1 MGLLGQGILQELLNG
16 AYRKCVVS
24 FSFKVAYF
32 DHEQDT
38 SGHVTQGACGNV
50 SEHHCVGGT
59 RMTKLTNGSHGSPPH
74 PPLPLQLPP
83 SYLYLPPPPTHM
95 HAGAHMHTQGWKEA
109 FPSK

>member
-1 MGLLGQGILQELLNG
+1 MTILSALGLSRHVEPPQLTISIQYVIANVIFTVPDIFFFYKFLEMGLLGQGILQELLNG

-50 SEHHCVGGT
+50 SEHHCVGG
-59 RMTKLTNGSHGSPPH
+59 HG
-74 PPLPLQLPP
+74 
-83 SYLYLPPPPTHM
+83 
-95 HAGAHMHTQGWKEA
+95 
-109 FPSK
+109 